1 VRAERGRAG
10 AEARVPSASE
20 PGVTVTGAER
30 ITAAIRRAND
40 AGRPAIAAFLTAGF
54 PQRDGFV
61 DLLRATAA
69 EADLVELG
77 VPFSDPMAD
86 GLTIQRS
93 SRVALEAGTTLPWIL
108 ETVASAREKQLVSNL
123 SNKEDTP
130 IFLMSYLNPI
140 MAHGFKRLASDARQS
155 GITGLIVPDLPLEES
170 AELRSALDTEGI
182 ALVQLVTPATP
193 PDRLERVCEASRG
206 FVYAVTMRGTTGAT
220 IKAEYV
226 AEYLERVRRASSL
239 PVLAGFGVRSAD
251 DVEKLGRIADG
262 VIVGSALVEA
272 IEAGQDPAS
281 FVRGLRGEEVAS

>member
-1 VRAERGRAG
+1 
-10 AEARVPSASE
+10 
-20 PGVTVTGAER
+20 VTVSGAER
-30 ITAAIRRAND
+30 ITAAIRSAND

-54 PQRDGFV
+54 PRRDGFV
-61 DLLRATAA
+61 DLLRAMAA

-108 ETVASAREKQLVSNL
+108 ETVALRREEQSHEDP
-123 SNKEDTP
+123 SDKEDTP
-130 IFLMSYLNPI
+130 ILLMSYLNPI
-140 MAHGFKRLASDARQS
+140 MAHGFERLASDAGQA
-155 GITGLIVPDLPLEES
+155 GVAGLIAPDLPLEES
-170 AELRSALDTEGI
+170 AELRAALDTDGI

-193 PDRLERVCEASRG
+193 PDRLERVCQASRG

-220 IKAEYV
+220 VNVEDM
-226 AEYLERVRRASSL
+226 AEYLERVRAASSL
-239 PVLAGFGVRSAD
+239 PVLAGFGVRSAA

-272 IEAGQDPAS
+272 IEGGQDPAS

>member
-1 VRAERGRAG
+1 VTSASEPG
-10 AEARVPSASE
+10 VTSASE
-20 PGVTVTGAER
+20 PGVTVSGAER
-30 ITAAIRRAND
+30 ITAAIRSAND
-40 AGRPAIAAFLTAGF
+40 AARPAIAAFLTAGF
-54 PQRDGFV
+54 PRRDGFV
-61 DLLRATAA
+61 DLLRAMAA

-108 ETVASAREKQLVSNL
+108 ETVALRREEQSHEDP
-123 SNKEDTP
+123 SDKEDTP
-130 IFLMSYLNPI
+130 ILLMSYLNPI
-140 MAHGFKRLASDARQS
+140 MAHGYERLASDAREA
-155 GITGLIVPDLPLEES
+155 GVAGLIVPDLPLEES
-170 AELRSALDTEGI
+170 AELRAALDTDGI

-220 IKAEYV
+220 VKAEDL
-226 AEYLERVRRASSL
+226 AEYLERVRGASSL

-272 IEAGQDPAS
+272 IEGGRDPAS

>member
-1 VRAERGRAG
+1 MAD
-10 AEARVPSASE
+10 
-20 PGVTVTGAER
+20 TGAER
-30 ITAAIRRAND
+30 ITGAIRRASD

-54 PQRDGFV
+54 PQREGFI

-93 SRVALEAGTTLPWIL
+93 SRVALEARTTLPWIL
-108 ETVASAREKQLVSNL
+108 EIVALVQEEQLLKNHSD
-123 SNKEDTP
+123 KEDTP
-130 IFLMSYLNPI
+130 ILLMSYLNPI
-140 MAHGFKRLASDARQS
+140 MAHGYERLASDAREA
-155 GITGLIVPDLPLEES
+155 GVAGLIVPDLPLEES
-170 AELRSALDTEGI
+170 AELGSALDTEGI

-220 IKAEYV
+220 VNAGDV
-226 AEYLERVRRASSL
+226 AEFLERVRAASSL
-239 PVLAGFGVRSAD
+239 PVLAGFGVRSAA
-251 DVEKLGRIADG
+251 DVEKLGEIADG

-272 IEAGQDPAS
+272 IEGGQDPAS
-281 FVRGLRGEEVAS
+281 FVRDLRGEEVAS

>member
-1 VRAERGRAG
+1 MRADRA
-10 AEARVPSASE
+10 RSAGE

-108 ETVASAREKQLVSNL
+108 ETVALWQEERLLKSL
-123 SNKEDTP
+123 SDKEDTP
-130 IFLMSYLNPI
+130 ILLMSYLNPI
-140 MAHGFKRLASDARQS
+140 MAHGFERLASDARQA
-155 GITGLIVPDLPLEES
+155 GVAGLIVPDLPVEES
-170 AELRSALDTEGI
+170 AELLSALDTEGI
-182 ALVQLVTPATP
+182 ALVQLVTPAMP
-193 PDRLERVCEASRG
+193 PNRLERVCEASRG

-220 IKAEYV
+220 VNAGDV
-226 AEYLERVRRASSL
+226 AEYLERVRGASSL

-272 IEAGQDPAS
+272 IEGGQDPAS
-281 FVRGLRGEEVAS
+281 FVRGLRGEEVVS

>member
-1 VRAERGRAG
+1 VTTASEPG
-10 AEARVPSASE
+10 VTSASE
-20 PGVTVTGAER
+20 PGVTVSGAER
-30 ITAAIRRAND
+30 ITAAIRSAND
-40 AGRPAIAAFLTAGF
+40 AARPAIAAFLTAGF
-54 PQRDGFV
+54 PRRDGFV
-61 DLLRATAA
+61 DLLRAMAA

-108 ETVASAREKQLVSNL
+108 ETVALRREEQSHEDP
-123 SNKEDTP
+123 SDKEDTP
-130 IFLMSYLNPI
+130 ILLMSYLNPI
-140 MAHGFKRLASDARQS
+140 MAHGYERLASDAREA
-155 GITGLIVPDLPLEES
+155 GVAGLIVPDLPLEES
-170 AELRSALDTEGI
+170 AELRAALDTDGI

-220 IKAEYV
+220 VKAEDL
-226 AEYLERVRRASSL
+226 AEYLERVRGASSL

-272 IEAGQDPAS
+272 IEGGRDPAS

>member
-1 VRAERGRAG
+1 MTTASEPGVT
-10 AEARVPSASE
+10 SASE
-20 PGVTVTGAER
+20 PGVTVSGAER
-30 ITAAIRRAND
+30 ITAAIRSAND
-40 AGRPAIAAFLTAGF
+40 AARPAIAAFLTAGF
-54 PQRDGFV
+54 PRRDGFV
-61 DLLRATAA
+61 DLLRAMAA

-108 ETVASAREKQLVSNL
+108 ETVALRREEQSHEDP
-123 SNKEDTP
+123 SDKEDTP
-130 IFLMSYLNPI
+130 ILLMSYLNPI
-140 MAHGFKRLASDARQS
+140 MAHGYERLASDAREA
-155 GITGLIVPDLPLEES
+155 GVAGLIVPDLPLEES
-170 AELRSALDTEGI
+170 AELRAALDTDGI

-220 IKAEYV
+220 VKAEDL
-226 AEYLERVRRASSL
+226 AEYLERVRGASSL

-272 IEAGQDPAS
+272 IEGGRDPAS